1 MDMKKPKT
9 TLTLADINWLLD
21 SFKRTF
27 VTKEEFMKYTDKV
40 LEKLD
45 AFVGEIKDSREEQ
58 ELNSGKLANHEDR
71 IEKVEKHLHL
81 TVTP

>member
-1 MDMKKPKT
+1 MKKFKP

-27 VTKEEFMKYTDKV
+27 VTKDEFKKYTNKV

-45 AFVGEIKDSREEQ
+45 
-58 ELNSGKLANHEDR
+58 L
-71 IEKVEKHLHL
+71 
-81 TVTP
+81 